1 MARTPSQIRQ
11 LKNLLDR
18 ADALAR
24 VVTASW
30 RRAVREIRKEVAYMT
45 GELNVGRNA
54 ANRERVIRQVQY
66 HINRLG
72 RRIDRLENA
81 HLEYTGRA
89 ALKAVDGY
97 TGVRVEY
104 SKARAD
110 AILSLVRARNGGSMA
125 ATFTRAMSKT
135 AVSALRNAVV
145 AAFQEQAVSG
155 GTMAELNR
163 SIRDRWDAIVRDDRN
178 FRFVDRSGR
187 VWETGRYIQM
197 NVRANSMQI
206 YNHQLM
212 DGFARANGSD
222 LVRVSRDGRTE
233 ESCDA
238 CRKWAGRILS
248 ITGRTKG
255 FPTVEHAEDDGLFHP
270 NCIHTLEPVVEG
282 WDDDIEEQKAE
293 YADGWEEKADAE
305 LVGAKRRDRRA

>member
-1 MARTPSQIRQ
+1 MARTTSQIRQ
-11 LKNLLDR
+11 LKNLLGR

-24 VVTASW
+24 TVTASW
-30 RRAVREIRKEVAYMT
+30 RRTVRDIRREIALMT
-45 GELNVGRNA
+45 EELDVGRSA
-54 ANRERVIRQVQY
+54 ANRERVIRQVQL
-66 HINRLG
+66 HITRLG
-72 RRIDRLENA
+72 RRIDRLEDA

-89 ALKAVDGY
+89 ALKAADGY

-104 SKARAD
+104 SRARAD
-110 AILSLVRARNGGSMA
+110 AIMSLVRARNGGSMA

-163 SIRDRWDAIVRDDRN
+163 SIRDRWNALAGSDRN

-187 VWETGRYIQM
+187 AWETGRYIQM
-197 NVRANSMQI
+197 NVRANSMQV

-212 DGFARANGSD
+212 DGFARATGSD

-233 ESCDA
+233 ESCGI

-248 ITGRTKG
+248 ITGKTRG

-270 NCIHTLEPVVEG
+270 NCIHTLETVVEG

-293 YADGWEEKADAE
+293 YADGWEAKADAE
-305 LVGAKRRDRRA
+305 RAGRGKAVRK

>member
-24 VVTASW
+24 AVTASW
-30 RRAVREIRKEVAYMT
+30 RRTVRDIRREVAYMT
-45 GELNVGRNA
+45 SELDMGRSA

-72 RRIDRLENA
+72 RRIDRLEDA
-81 HLEYTGRA
+81 HLAYTGRA
-89 ALKAVDGY
+89 AMKAASGY
-97 TGVRVEY
+97 TGIRIEY

-110 AILSLVRARNGGSMA
+110 AIMSLVRAENGGSLA
-125 ATFTRAMSKT
+125 ATFTRAMSRS

-145 AAFQEQAVSG
+145 GAFQEQAVSG

-163 SIRDRWDAIVRDDRN
+163 SIRDRWNAAVRGDRN

-187 VWETGRYIQM
+187 MWETGRYIQM
-197 NVRANSMQI
+197 NVRSNSMQI
-206 YNHQLM
+206 YNKSLI
-212 DGFARANGSD
+212 DGYTRANGSD

-233 ESCDA
+233 ESCGI
-238 CRKWAGRILS
+238 CHKWAGRILS
-248 ITGRTKG
+248 VTGKTRG
-255 FPTVEHAEDDGLFHP
+255 FPTLEHAQDEGLFHP
-270 NCIHTLEPVVEG
+270 NCIHTLETVVEG

-305 LVGAKRRDRRA
+305 RAGHRKAAGK